1 VSRPIFTTAL
11 EAEAA
16 FYQALAKGDFEALM
30 TVWSEEEEVVCI
42 PPGGPRIVGLA
53 AVRETWRRILANGS
67 PVQIEVS
74 QAVTSAS
81 AMMAMHCIVER
92 LGADGPGQRSTTL
105 VATNIYVR
113 GADGWR
119 MVLHH
124 ASPVPELSD
133 FGEQSPRIVH

>member
-1 VSRPIFTTAL
+1 MSRPIFTTPL

-16 FYQALAKGDFEALM
+16 FYRALAEGDFEALM
-30 TVWSEEEEVVCI
+30 AVWSEEEEVVCI
-42 PPGGPRIVGLA
+42 PPGGPRIIGLA
-53 AVRETWRRILANGS
+53 AVRETWRRILADGS
-67 PVQIEVS
+67 RVRIEVS

-81 AMMAMHCIVER
+81 AMMAMHCVLER
-92 LGADGPGQRSTTL
+92 LAADGSGPR
-105 VATNIYVR
+105 VATLAATNVYVR

-133 FGEQSPRIVH
+133 FGESSPRVVH

>member
-1 VSRPIFTTAL
+1 MSRPTFTTPL

-16 FYQALAKGDFEALM
+16 FYRALAEGDFEALM

-53 AVRETWRRILANGS
+53 AVRETWRRILADGS
-67 PVQIEVS
+67 RVRIEAS

-81 AMMAMHCIVER
+81 AMMAMHCVLER
-92 LGADGPGQRSTTL
+92 LATDGPGPRVTTL
-105 VATNIYVR
+105 AATNVYVR

-133 FGEQSPRIVH
+133 FGELSPRVVH